1 MIIYMYDFY
10 LGEYIMLKVKLTSDL
25 LERSKDI
32 LSSVTILLSPQQL
45 NIVLNTQFCI
55 NNLNILIIF
64 DEVKSSVKT
73 LSIT

>member
-1 MIIYMYDFY
+1 MIFN

-32 LSSVTILLSPQQL
+32 LSSVTKLLSPQQL